1 MQEKYAMRLCIPTG
15 TADGKTAIVH
25 AHFGGAPYFTIYDT
39 DKGEVEVVNND
50 NQHHSHGMCQPLAV
64 LSTKNINAVVCGG
77 MGARAIMKLNEA
89 GIKAYRA
96 VPGSVEEIA
105 QQFAKG
111 GLEEITVENA
121 CQQHN
126 CH

>member
-1 MQEKYAMRLCIPTG
+1 MRICIPTG
-15 TADGKTAIVH
+15 TADGKTAKVH

-39 DKGEVEVVNND
+39 DKGDVEVVNND
-50 NQHHSHGMCQPLAV
+50 NQHHSHGMCQPMAV
-64 LSTKNINAVVCGG
+64 LSSKNIDAVVCGG
-77 MGARAIMKLNEA
+77 MGAGAIMKLKEA

-96 VPGSVEEIA
+96 IPGSVEEIA
-105 QQFAKG
+105 QQFSKG

>member
-1 MQEKYAMRLCIPTG
+1 MRICIPTD
-15 TADGKTAIVH
+15 TADGKTAKVN
-25 AHFGGAPYFTIYDT
+25 AHFGSAPHFTIYDT
-39 DKGEVEVVNND
+39 DKGNVEVVNND
-50 NQHHSHGMCQPLAV
+50 NQHHSHGMCQPMAV
-64 LSTKNINAVVCGG
+64 LSTKDIDAVVCGG

-96 VPGSVEEIA
+96 IPGSVEEIA
-105 QQFAKG
+105 RQFSQG
-111 GLEEITVENA
+111 GLEEITAENA